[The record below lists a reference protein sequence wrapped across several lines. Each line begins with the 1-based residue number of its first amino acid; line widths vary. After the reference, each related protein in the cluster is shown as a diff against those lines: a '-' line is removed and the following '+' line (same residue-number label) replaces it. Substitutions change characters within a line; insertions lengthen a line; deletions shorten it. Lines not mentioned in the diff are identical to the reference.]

1 MPVKSKRFPSNGI
14 YEGKITGLDE
24 SEKEA
29 LENAGVGGNVDGKD
43 ISPKN
48 VSVSG
53 KLTINS
59 SSDIV
64 TKDGSKVGGSSLP
77 ITNVTYDEEGNPQ
90 IPEEGGY
97 SINYFSDLDSGNSDD
112 KAKALT
118 FSAINEDPNSDD
130 VLGWSIV
137 VDPTYGIIFERNKHS
152 DYRTFAFTEQRFDE
166 LFSFDDNDLIITYG
180 FVNGTKKPIFYA
192 EYNYEI
198 VLRINYPSD
207 NSYITLPSGEGT
219 LAFTKDIPTYY
230 NHFITLKSSDNKY
243 ILFFNA
249 YTKDN
254 APIASLN
261 DLYSKLPNT
270 YFMCNGKADTLIPY
284 AIHIGTSAS
293 NTTITG
299 DGTISI
305 SSFTSVIDNVT
316 TI

>member
-29 LENAGVGGNVDGKD
+29 LENADVGGNVDGKD

-77 ITNVTYDEEGNPQ
+77 ITNVTYDKEDNPQ

-97 SINYFSDLDSGNSDD
+97 SINYFSDLDLGISDD

-118 FSAINEDPNSDD
+118 FSAINKDPNSDD

-137 VDPTYGIIFERNKHS
+137 DSTQGIIFERNKYS
-152 DYRTFAFTEQRFDE
+152 DYPAFAFTEQNITE
-166 LFSFDDNDLIITYG
+166 LFGIDNNDLEISYG
-180 FVNGTKKPIFYA
+180 FVDETEKPIFYA
-192 EYNYEI
+192 IYNNEI
-198 VLRINYPSD
+198 GLGIYYPSD
-207 NSYITLPSGEGT
+207 TSHITLPSGTGT
-219 LAFTKDIPTYY
+219 LAFTKDIPQY
-230 NHFITLKSSDNKY
+230 NHFITLKSEDSKY
-243 ILFFNA
+243 ILYFNA

-270 YFMCNGKADTLIPY
+270 YFMCNGKADTLVPY

-293 NTTITG
+293 DTTITG

-305 SSFTSVIDNVT
+305 SSFTIVTDNVT
-316 TI
+316 ETN

>member
-77 ITNVTYDEEGNPQ
+77 ITNNNNSQ
-90 IPEEGGY
+90 MPEEGAYLIAYDRNIFADCSAYGLTTY
-97 SINYFSDLDSGNSDD
+97 IGNKDSTV
-112 KAKALT
+112 LT
-118 FSAINEDPNSDD
+118 FNTQFIDGGYMFQYKNFASIDGDFIERFNITGLFTLNESLVAIPNIGISF
-130 VLGWSIV
+130 VATGGGSPNKSIE
-137 VDPTYGIIFERNKHS
+137 YII
-152 DYRTFAFTEQRFDE
+152 D
-166 LFSFDDNDLIITYG
+166 FSTNNNNNNIT
-180 FVNGTKKPIFYA
+180 I
-192 EYNYEI
+192 
-198 VLRINYPSD
+198 
-207 NSYITLPSGEGT
+207 PSGTGT
-219 LAFTKDIPTYY
+219 LAFTKDIPQY
-230 NHFITLKSSDNKY
+230 NHFITLKSEDSKY
-243 ILFFNA
+243 ILYFNA

-261 DLYSKLPNT
+261 DLYSKLHNT
-270 YFMCNGKADTLIPY
+270 YFMCNGKADTLVPY

-293 NTTITG
+293 DTTITG

-305 SSFTSVIDNVT
+305 SSFTIVTDNVT
-316 TI
+316 ETN